1 METEIV
7 KLTVLIKFTKELL
20 KTFKSKSS
28 SVFVFKNKY
37 LYSDTELTL
46 LGMGVVE
53 INQKGIFVDVEN
65 VSNKDEILNKVK
77 TLLVKYIQ
85 EIKSNG

>member
-53 INQKGIFVDVEN
+53 INQKGIFVDIEN

>member
-28 SVFVFKNKY
+28 SVFVFKNEY

-53 INQKGIFVDVEN
+53 INQKGIFVDIEN